1 MQVFNGTIKEISP
14 SGLVS
19 IVYDSNITNTTF
31 NDFNSSSINITVD
44 VKNEIPLN
52 DPFNQQLTNFTWNI
66 TKAVN
71 QTLEI

>member
-19 IVYDSNITNTTF
+19 IIYDSNITKTTF

-44 VKNEIPLN
+44 VKNEKPIN
-52 DPFNQQLTNFTWNI
+52 STFNQQLTNFTWNI